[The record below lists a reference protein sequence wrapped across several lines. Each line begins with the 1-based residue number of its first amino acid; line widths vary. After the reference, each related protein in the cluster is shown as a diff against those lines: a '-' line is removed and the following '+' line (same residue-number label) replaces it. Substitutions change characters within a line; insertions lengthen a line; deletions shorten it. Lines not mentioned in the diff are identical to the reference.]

1 MNVLLISTGRLPAPY
16 FEKAR
21 AELGDGDIVID
32 VLAWSPPREPV
43 DEVLCHF
50 LLLGPGQMP
59 TPESTQNGI
68 SNPWPEWPGMSP
80 TDPAPMSETGLPSR
94 VVPRRWSR
102 ARIKASLL
110 RRLKRAKR
118 SRVAHHA
125 RRLTFGGPSRRLWR
139 QVRRNPQAQRLVEN
153 ADLFVVVDAGAVRT
167 GWHSARRN
175 PTAGAV
181 FGLPAAAR
189 HVARRGFGVIGDDHQ
204 PVGGLTERSA
214 NP

>member
-80 TDPAPMSETGLPSR
+80 LTR
-94 VVPRRWSR
+94 
-102 ARIKASLL
+102 LL
-110 RRLKRAKR
+110 
-118 SRVAHHA
+118 
-125 RRLTFGGPSRRLWR
+125 
-139 QVRRNPQAQRLVEN
+139 
-153 ADLFVVVDAGAVRT
+153 
-167 GWHSARRN
+167 
-175 PTAGAV
+175 
-181 FGLPAAAR
+181 
-189 HVARRGFGVIGDDHQ
+189 
-204 PVGGLTERSA
+204 
-214 NP
+214 